1 MIPKLVTLKAV
12 SLLVR
17 NLKISRKIGYAL
29 CVA

>member
-17 NLKISRKIGYAL
+17 NLKISRKIGYAP